1 MEVKDLFHKGTSFFH
16 EDLKSKAEVIDFLAA
31 KLSED
36 KIISSKTDFVKAI
49 KAREKEGS
57 TGMGDGIAIPHAL
70 TPTVKKST
78 IAFLSLKHPV
88 EWESLDDKP
97 VDLIFMIAT
106 NGEDGDEHLQA
117 LAGLSGY
124 LLKPKVVEALRKA
137 DSFAT
142 LEKAFSVPKE
152 KANTEAKKETNKSG
166 HYDVVGITACPTG
179 IAHTY
184 LAQDKL
190 LEAAHDLGLTAKV
203 ETQGRRGVED
213 RLTQEDIDNA
223 KYIILAHDKAIEG
236 MSRFN
241 GKKVIDTNT
250 KDVIYKGKEIIKDYK
265 NNPKLVEIKG
275 LKKDDGEGFG
285 DMSLKKFKDVKG
297 NFLAGVSKMLP
308 FVVAGGIIL
317 GIAFL
322 IDFAAGNSD
331 AKGAFGVTNKAAG
344 WFAAIGKISMMMM
357 VPILGAYIAYTIVG
371 PQGLMPGMVAGLI
384 ADNTGGWMYG
394 TYNYVPGMGGNPAV
408 GNPWGALWS
417 RLFPQNIP
425 MTSGFLGAMAGGY
438 MAALIVFG
446 LTLGMKKFK
455 RSFQGVRDIVFI
467 PVLSLLGIGITMF
480 AINIPLGYALWG
492 IQEGLRWLATH
503 NLLIVL
509 GAIIGLMMCIDMGG
523 PINKI
528 AYVLGTLSVNG
539 DLGHDPLITNI
550 MAAAMAGGMVPP
562 LGIALCTVIFR
573 KEWTGQ
579 EREAAK
585 ANWLMGAFFITEG
598 AIPFMV
604 TDPKRVPV
612 SAMAGG
618 VVTGVLVGA
627 FKITLPAPHGGICV
641 FPLLD
646 SHLFNGAGMQKGM
659 GVVLYIAAILVG
671 VGIMATILGFWKKSD
686 IRHGKLSIVKEAK
699 AEKIDA
705 AK

>member
-1 MEVKDLFHKGTSFFH
+1 MEVKDLFYKGTSFFH
-16 EDLKSKAEVIDFLAA
+16 QDLKSKNDVIEFLAS
-31 KLSED
+31 KLHED
-36 KIISSKTDFVKAI
+36 KIISSKVDFIKAI

-70 TPTVKKST
+70 TPSVKKST
-78 IAFLSLKHPV
+78 IAFLSLKKPV
-88 EWESLDDKP
+88 KWESLDDKP

-124 LLKPKVVEALRKA
+124 LLKPKVVSDLRKA
-137 DSFAT
+137 TTFAA
-142 LEKAFSVPKE
+142 LQKAFSVPKNTKAKEE
-152 KANTEAKKETNKSG
+152 KTSKNG
-166 HYDVVGITACPTG
+166 HYDLVGITACPTG

-184 LAQDKL
+184 LAQDKI
-190 LEAAHDLGLTAKV
+190 LEAAHNLGLTAKV

-236 MSRFN
+236 MDRFN

-250 KDVIYKGKEIIKDYK
+250 KDVIYKGPEIIKNYK
-265 NNPKLVEIKG
+265 SNPKLVEIRG
-275 LKKDDGEGFG
+275 VKKDDSGGFG
-285 DMSLKKFKDVKG
+285 DMSLKKFRDVKG
-297 NFLAGVSKMLP
+297 NLLAGVSKMLP

-322 IDFAAGNSD
+322 IDWAAGNSG

-357 VPILGAYIAYTIVG
+357 VPILGAYIAYAIVG

-394 TYNYVPGMGGNPAV
+394 TYDYVPGVSDGPDFGNA
-408 GNPWGALWS
+408 WGALWS

-467 PVLSLLGIGITMF
+467 PILSLLGIALTMF

-492 IQEGLRWLATH
+492 IQKGLTWLAEH
-503 NLLIVL
+503 NLLVVL
-509 GAIIGLMMCIDMGG
+509 GGIIGLMMCIDMGG

-528 AYVLGTLSVNG
+528 AYVLGVLSVSGGLG
-539 DLGHDPLITNI
+539 DNPLITNV
-550 MAAAMAGGMVPP
+550 MAASMAGGMVPP

-573 KEWTGQ
+573 KEWTFQ

-604 TDPKRVPV
+604 TDAKRVSP

-618 VVTGVLVGA
+618 LVTGVLVGA
-627 FKITLPAPHGGICV
+627 FQITLPAPHGGICV

-646 SHLFNGAGMQKGM
+646 SHLFSSAGAMKGL
-659 GVVLYIAAILVG
+659 GIVLYIAAILVG
-671 VGIMATILGFWKKSD
+671 MGIMATILGFWKKSD
-686 IRHGKLSIVKEAK
+686 IRHGRLNLVQEEKVEIKDAK
-699 AEKIDA
+699 K
-705 AK
+705 